1 MRTIFNILALLSGAI
16 SLYIVFVND
25 NMVEGL
31 LWMCLALL
39 STLHAKVK

>member
-1 MRTIFNILALLSGAI
+1 MPILFNILALLSGAI
-16 SLYIVFVND
+16 SLYTVFVND

-31 LWMCLALL
+31 LWMCLASL